1 MPSVKATATGL
12 EYCQS
17 MTTAKAEH
25 DAKQTPFRPITDQ
38 LKTQLPEVMKLCKCG
53 DQLRTDPRT
62 GRTTN
67 CMSCSAK
74 ATMARRG
81 EGLVQVC
88 KMEVYCLTQS
98 VKRKVNNYEGR
109 AKHRLKEAVDLI
121 AKMKAGT

>member
-12 EYCQS
+12 EYRQS
-17 MTTAKAEH
+17 MTTAKVRN

-38 LKTQLPEVMKLCKCG
+38 LKIQPAEPMKLCKCG
-53 DQLRTDPRT
+53 DQVRTDPRT
-62 GRTTN
+62 GRTMN
-67 CMSCSAK
+67 CMSCLAK

-88 KMEVYCLTQS
+88 KMEVFCLTES

-109 AKHRLKEAVDLI
+109 AKQRLKEAVDLI
-121 AKMKAGT
+121 AKMRT